1 MASIMYALEGRTAIL
16 TGGGSGIGRRI
27 ALRLAEEGCDVGVI
41 DIDARGAE
49 ATADQVRKLKQNSAV
64 AVADVADIDA
74 VSGAVDAL
82 AEKLGKLDILVN
94 CAGILRIA
102 PLAKM
107 SKQDWDDT
115 FRINVDGVFHACRAA
130 IPHLRGQ
137 KRGRIIN
144 IASWLGKTG
153 KPYYGAYCA
162 SKFAVI
168 GLTQTLALELASDHI
183 NVNAICPGVIMETG
197 MRERAEAEL
206 KAMGLPS
213 AEERV
218 SAIPLGRLG
227 KPDDV
232 ARIAAF
238 LASDEADYMTGQSIN
253 VTGGLWLS

>member
-1 MASIMYALEGRTAIL
+1 MYALEGRTAIV
-16 TGGGSGIGRRI
+16 TGAGSGIGRRI
-27 ALRLAEEGCDVGVI
+27 ALRLAEEGCDVGAI
-41 DIDARGAE
+41 DINARGAE
-49 ATADQVRKLKQNSAV
+49 ATVDHVRKLKRNSAV
-64 AVADVADIDA
+64 AVADVTDIDA
-74 VSGAVDAL
+74 AQGAVDAL

-94 CAGILRIA
+94 SAGILRIGK
-102 PLAKM
+102 LAEM

-115 FRINVDGVFHACRAA
+115 LHVNVDGVFHVCRAA
-130 IPHLRGQ
+130 IPHLRKH

-144 IASWLGKTG
+144 IASWLGKIG
-153 KPYYGAYCA
+153 RPYYGAYCA

-168 GLTQTLALELASDHI
+168 GLTQTLALELAPDRI

-197 MRERAEAEL
+197 MRERAEADL
-206 KAMGLPS
+206 KALGLPS
-213 AEERV
+213 AQERV
-218 SAIPLGRLG
+218 ATIPLGRLG

>member
-1 MASIMYALEGRTAIL
+1 MYTLEGRTAIV
-16 TGGGSGIGRRI
+16 TGAGSGIGRGI

-41 DIDARGAE
+41 DINVRGAE
-49 ATADQVRKLKQNSAV
+49 ATADRVRKLKRNSAV
-64 AVADVADIDA
+64 AMADVTDIDA
-74 VSGAVDAL
+74 ASGAVDAL

-94 CAGILRIA
+94 SAGILRIA
-102 PLAKM
+102 KIADM

-115 FRINVDGVFHACRAA
+115 FRINVDGVFHVCRTA
-130 IPHLRGQ
+130 IPHLRKH

-153 KPYYGAYCA
+153 RPYYGAYCA

-168 GLTQTLALELASDHI
+168 GLTQTLALELAPDRI

-197 MRERAEAEL
+197 MRERAEVEV

-218 SAIPLGRLG
+218 SSIPLGRLG

-238 LASDEADYMTGQSIN
+238 LASDEAAYMTGQAIN

>member
-1 MASIMYALEGRTAIL
+1 MYALEGRTAVV
-16 TGGGSGIGRRI
+16 TGAGSGIGRRI

-41 DIDARGAE
+41 DIDGRAAE
-49 ATADQVRKLKQNSAV
+49 ATADRVRELKRAGAV
-64 AVADVADIDA
+64 AAADVTDI
-74 VSGAVDAL
+74 GATQRALDAL
-82 AEKLGKLDILVN
+82 VQKLGKLDILVN
-94 CAGILRIA
+94 SVGILRIA
-102 PLAKM
+102 KLAEM

-130 IPHLRGQ
+130 IPHLRKQ
-137 KRGRIIN
+137 RRGRIIN

-168 GLTQTLALELASDHI
+168 ALTQTLALELASERI

-197 MRERAEAEL
+197 MRDRAEAEV
-206 KAMGLPS
+206 KALGLPS

-218 SAIPLGRLG
+218 ALIPLGRLG

-238 LASDEADYMTGQSIN
+238 LASDEAAYMTGQSIN

>member
-1 MASIMYALEGRTAIL
+1 MYALEGRTAIV
-16 TGGGSGIGRRI
+16 TGAGSGIGRGI

-41 DIDARGAE
+41 DINVRGAE
-49 ATADQVRKLKQNSAV
+49 ATADRVRKLKRNSAV
-64 AVADVADIDA
+64 AIADVTDIDA
-74 VSGAVDAL
+74 ASGAVDAL

-94 CAGILRIA
+94 SAGILRIA
-102 PLAKM
+102 KIADM

-115 FRINVDGVFHACRAA
+115 FRINVDGVFHVCRAA
-130 IPHLRGQ
+130 IPHLRKH

-153 KPYYGAYCA
+153 RPYYGAYCA

-168 GLTQTLALELASDHI
+168 GLTQTLALELAPDRI

-197 MRERAEAEL
+197 MRERAEVEV

-218 SAIPLGRLG
+218 SSIPLGRLG

-238 LASDEADYMTGQSIN
+238 LASDEATYMTGQAIN
-253 VTGGLWLS
+253 VTGGLWLT

>member
-1 MASIMYALEGRTAIL
+1 MYALEGRTAIV
-16 TGGGSGIGRRI
+16 TGAGSGIGRGI

-41 DIDARGAE
+41 DINARGAE
-49 ATADQVRKLKQNSAV
+49 ATADHVRKLKRNSAV
-64 AVADVADIDA
+64 AIADVTDIDA
-74 VSGAVDAL
+74 ASGAVDAL

-94 CAGILRIA
+94 SAGILRIA
-102 PLAKM
+102 KLAEM
-107 SKQDWDDT
+107 RKQDWDDT

-130 IPHLRGQ
+130 IPHL
-137 KRGRIIN
+137 KRAKQGRIIN

-168 GLTQTLALELASDHI
+168 ALTQTLALELAADHI

-206 KAMGLPS
+206 RAMGLPS

-232 ARIAAF
+232 ARVAAF
-238 LASDEADYMTGQSIN
+238 LASDEAAYMTGQAIN
-253 VTGGLWLS
+253 VTGGLWLA

>member
-1 MASIMYALEGRTAIL
+1 MYALEGRTAIA
-16 TGGGSGIGRRI
+16 TGAGSGIGRGI
-27 ALRLAEEGCDVGVI
+27 ALRLAEEGCDIGVI
-41 DIDARGAE
+41 DIDARAAE
-49 ATADQVRKLKQNSAV
+49 ATAARVREMKRGAAV
-64 AVADVADIDA
+64 AAADVTDIA
-74 VSGAVDAL
+74 ATQRAVDAL
-82 AEKLGKLDILVN
+82 VQKLGKLDILVN

-102 PLAKM
+102 KLAEM
-107 SKQDWDDT
+107 SKRDWDDT

-130 IPHLRGQ
+130 IPYLRQ
-137 KRGRIIN
+137 HRRGRIIN

-168 GLTQTLALELASDHI
+168 ALTQTLALELASEHI
-183 NVNAICPGVIMETG
+183 NVNAICPGVIVETG
-197 MRERAEAEL
+197 MRDRAEIES

-218 SAIPLGRLG
+218 PLIPLGRLG

-238 LASDEADYMTGQSIN
+238 LASDEAAYMTGQSIN

>member
-1 MASIMYALEGRTAIL
+1 MYALEGRAAVV
-16 TGGGSGIGRRI
+16 TGAGSGIGRGI
-27 ALRLAEEGCDVGVI
+27 ALRLAQEGCDVGVI
-41 DIDARGAE
+41 DIDGRGAE
-49 ATADQVRKLKQNSAV
+49 ATVDHVRKLNRKAAV
-64 AVADVADIDA
+64 ALADVADIDA
-74 VSGAVDAL
+74 AGGAVDAL

-94 CAGILRIA
+94 SAGILRMGK
-102 PLAKM
+102 LAEM

-130 IPHLRGQ
+130 IPHLRKH

-144 IASWLGKTG
+144 IASWHGKTG
-153 KPYYGAYCA
+153 RPYYGAYCA

-168 GLTQTLALELASDHI
+168 GLTQTLALELAAERI

-232 ARIAAF
+232 ARIAAL
-238 LASDEADYMTGQSIN
+238 LASDEAAYLTGQAIN

>member
-1 MASIMYALEGRTAIL
+1 MYALEGRTAIV
-16 TGGGSGIGRRI
+16 TGAGSGIGRGI
-27 ALRLAEEGCDVGVI
+27 ALRLAEEGCGIGVI
-41 DIDARGAE
+41 DIDARAAE
-49 ATADQVRKLKQNSAV
+49 ATAARVREMQRAAAV
-64 AVADVADIDA
+64 AAADVTDIA
-74 VSGAVDAL
+74 TTQRAVDAL
-82 AEKLGKLDILVN
+82 AGKLGKLDILVN

-102 PLAKM
+102 KLAEM

-130 IPHLRGQ
+130 IPHLRKQG
-137 KRGRIIN
+137 RGRIIN

-168 GLTQTLALELASDHI
+168 ALTQTLALELAAEHV
-183 NVNAICPGVIMETG
+183 NVNAICPGVIVETG
-197 MRERAEAEL
+197 MRERAEIES
-206 KAMGLPS
+206 KAIGLPS
-213 AEERV
+213 AAERV
-218 SAIPLGRLG
+218 SLIPLGRLG

-238 LASDEADYMTGQSIN
+238 LASDEAAYMTGQSIN